1 MSVLQIVIFLVL
13 GLLFLVMGGDGL
25 VRGSV
30 AIAKRFGV
38 SPLIIGLT
46 IVSFGTSAP
55 ELLVSTKASLDGYGS
70 IAVGNIVGSN
80 IGNIALILGV
90 SAIIF
95 PLSISLQILKK
106 ELPIMIIATLVTTL
120 FMLDGYLSRLE
131 GLLFTA
137 GIVAYTYFGY
147 KLSKTTN
154 ESIPQESS
162 VTPIKQQSIYLSIAF
177 ILGGLGLLVVGGNLF
192 VDGAVAVAKI
202 FNLSEAVIGLTIVA
216 VGTSLP
222 ELFTSV
228 IAAIKKE
235 SDIAVGNII
244 GSNVF
249 NLLGILGVA
258 SILNPIKSPEISMVD
273 FAVMNALGLL
283 LIPLLKTGFKL
294 NRIEGGLLLVCYALY
309 VGYLLSA

>member
-1 MSVLQIVIFLVL
+1 MSVLQIVIFLL
-13 GLLFLVMGGDGL
+13 FGLLFLVLGGDGL

-55 ELLVSTKASLDGYGS
+55 ELLVSIKASLDGHGS

-80 IGNIALILGV
+80 ISNIALILGI
-90 SAIIF
+90 SSIIF
-95 PLSISLQILKK
+95 PISISLQILKK
-106 ELPIMIIATLVTTL
+106 ELPIMIFVTIIATL
-120 FMLDGYLSRLE
+120 FMINGYISRIE
-131 GLLFTA
+131 GLFLTLS
-137 GIVAYTYFGY
+137 VLLYTFLGY
-147 KLSKTTN
+147 KLSKSTN

-162 VTPIKQQSIYLSIAF
+162 VAPIKQQNIYLSIAF
-177 ILGGLGLLVVGGNLF
+177 IVGGLGLLVVGGNLF
-192 VDGAVAVAKI
+192 VDGAVAIAKI

-235 SDIAVGNII
+235 ADIAVGNII

-249 NLLGILGVA
+249 NLLGILGI
-258 SILNPIKSPEISMVD
+258 SSLINPIKSSQINIVD
-273 FAVMNALGLL
+273 FAVMNVLGLL

-294 NRIEGGLLLVCYALY
+294 NRIEGGLLLACYALY

>member
-1 MSVLQIVIFLVL
+1 MSVIQIVIFLLL
-13 GLLFLVMGGDGL
+13 GLIFLVLGGDGL

-30 AIAKRFGV
+30 AIAKKFGV

-55 ELLVSTKASLDGYGS
+55 ELLVSTKASLEGYGA
-70 IAVGNIVGSN
+70 IAVGNVVGSN
-80 IGNIALILGV
+80 IGNIALILGI
-90 SAIIF
+90 SSIIF

-106 ELPIMIIATLVTTL
+106 ELPIMIIVTLVTSV
-120 FMLDGYLSRLE
+120 FMLDGYLSRIE
-131 GLLFTA
+131 GFFFTA
-137 GIVAYTYFGY
+137 GIIAYTYFGY
-147 KLSKTTN
+147 KLSKTTH
-154 ESIPQESS
+154 ESLPQESS
-162 VTPIKQQSIYLSIAF
+162 VAPIKQQNIYLSIGF
-177 ILGGLGLLVVGGNLF
+177 IIGGLALLVVGGNLF

-249 NLLGILGVA
+249 NLLGILGISSVI
-258 SILNPIKSPEISMVD
+258 SPINSSEIKIAD
-273 FAVMNALGLL
+273 FAVMNVVGLI

-294 NRIEGGLLLVCYALY
+294 SRLEGGLLIICYAAY
-309 VGYLLSA
+309 VFYLLNA